1 MDFDWQW
8 ILIALPLAFG
18 LGWLASRIDLR
29 QWRRS
34 DTQARKAYFSGLN
47 LLLNEQTDKAV
58 DAFIEAVQADPDTSE
73 LHFALGNLFRRR
85 GEFERAVRVHQ
96 HLLQRA
102 DLSLA
107 DRQRAQHGLALDFVK
122 AGLLDRAEDA
132 FKALQGS
139 PYDSEAKLARLSL
152 HERSRDWPLAIAL
165 AQSLEQ
171 AGAGS
176 FAQRIAHYHCELAQ
190 EAELRGDAAA
200 VDGEI
205 TAALAAAPDSAR
217 ALALKAQRLARL
229 GSDHSVA
236 AMAAWTELGQRH
248 PEALSRL
255 AMEFA
260 ASAQAA
266 NQTAMAREALLRL
279 FAQQPGIDTVRALA
293 LLDGSTVATTPQLM
307 ALLGQLPSLSA
318 VLELLDAPRAQWPD
332 AARPR
337 MRDAVAQAA
346 RSQQRYRCAACGFE
360 SQRHFWQC
368 PGCLSWDSFPPQRIE
383 EQ

>member
-18 LGWLASRIDLR
+18 LGWMASRIDFR

-34 DTQARKAYFSGLN
+34 DTLARKAYFSGLN

-122 AGLLDRAEDA
+122 AGLLDRAEAA
-132 FKALQGS
+132 FKALEGS
-139 PYDSEAKLARLSL
+139 PYDSEARLARLSL
-152 HERSRDWPLAIAL
+152 HERSRDWKLAIAL
-165 AQSLEQ
+165 ATRLEQ

-190 EAELRGDAAA
+190 EAELRGDAGT
-200 VDGEI
+200 VDAEI
-205 TAALAAAPDSAR
+205 AAALAAAPDSAR
-217 ALALKAQRLARL
+217 ALTLRAQRLARL
-229 GSDHSVA
+229 GSGHSVA
-236 AMAAWTELGQRH
+236 AMSAWAALGQSH
-248 PEALSRL
+248 PEALARL
-255 AMEFA
+255 ALEFA

-266 NQTAMAREALLRL
+266 GQGTMAREALLRL

-293 LLDGSTVATTPQLM
+293 LLDGHTVATTPQLM
-307 ALLGQLPSLSA
+307 SLLAQQPSLSA
-318 VLELLDAPRAQWPD
+318 VLEMLDTPRADWPD
-332 AARPR
+332 AARQH
-337 MRDAVAQAA
+337 MRDAVAQVG

-368 PGCLSWDSFPPQRIE
+368 PGCLGWDSFPPQRIE

>member
-8 ILIALPLAFG
+8 ILLGLPLAFG
-18 LGWLASRIDLR
+18 LGWLASRIDFR

-58 DAFIEAVQADPDTSE
+58 DAFIEAVQADPDTAE

-96 HLLQRA
+96 HLLLRA

-107 DRQRAQHGLALDFVK
+107 DRQRAQHALALDFVK
-122 AGLLDRAEDA
+122 AGLLDRAEAA

-139 PYDSEAKLARLSL
+139 PYDSEARLARLGL
-152 HERSRDWPLAIAL
+152 HERSRDWPLAITL
-165 AQSLEQ
+165 ASSLEQ

-190 EAELRGDAAA
+190 EAELRGDAEA
-200 VDGEI
+200 VADAI

-217 ALALKAQRLARL
+217 ALTLRAQRLARL
-229 GSDHSVA
+229 GNGHA
-236 AMAAWTELGQRH
+236 GQAMAAWAELGQHH
-248 PEALSRL
+248 PEALARL
-255 AMEFA
+255 ATEFA

-266 NQTAMAREALLRL
+266 GQTAAARQALLRL

-293 LLDGSTVATTPQLM
+293 LLDGSPLATTPQLL
-307 ALLGQLPSLSA
+307 ALLTQQASLSA
-318 VLELLDAPRAQWPD
+318 VLALLDTPAADWPE
-332 AARPR
+332 AARGQ
-337 MRDAVAQAA
+337 MRDAVAQLA

-368 PGCLSWDSFPPQRIE
+368 PGCLGWDSFPPQRIE